1 MAASPADLEPREC
14 AAWLRTLYQIAHS
27 DTRWAKEQGWRVVNW
42 TLLLFGALLAIAH
55 LLMPHFSIIAF
66 VIAGVFV
73 LAVGICYLVDL
84 HRWAL
89 RTRGNAERLEAQIPE
104 DIASLLDRRAPGEKH
119 LPYLLV
125 QLGIVTVAFVF
136 ALLVHIFKNVAV

>member
-1 MAASPADLEPREC
+1 MAASQADLEPRER
-14 AAWLRTLYQIAHS
+14 AAWLRMLYQIAHS
-27 DTRWAKEQGWRVVNW
+27 DIRWAKEQGWRVVNW
-42 TLLLFGALLAIAH
+42 TLLLYGALLGTAH
-55 LLMPHFSIIAF
+55 LLTPHFSITAF

-73 LAVGICYLVDL
+73 LAVGTYCLVDL

-89 RTRGNAERLEAQIPE
+89 RTRGNAERLEAHIPE
-104 DIASLLDRRAPGEKH
+104 DITALLDRRAPGEKH

-125 QLGIVTVAFVF
+125 QLGIVIVAFVL